1 MSNILFLVRKILKY
15 VAIVCSIQCLFF
27 FSLFSGN
34 DPHTSH
40 FYIGFWILAGLCGF
54 LTLEKLFGEDKGENS
69 SVKKEKLAKEQV
81 NTCFVE

>member
-1 MSNILFLVRKILKY
+1 MFYSVFGY
-15 VAIVCSIQCLFF
+15 
-27 FSLFSGN
+27 FSLFLGD

-54 LTLEKLFGEDKGENS
+54 LTLEKLFGKDKAENN